1 MRIEPHP
8 AHPPTPVPRSTVV
21 ALVALLSALLLLA
34 SCSGPATPAVISVN
48 GRVITLGD
56 PVANASILVGGK
68 VTATAADGTFT
79 VNDVTTPY
87 DVTVSF
93 QSSTDVWIF
102 QGLTRP
108 DPTLQL
114 LSFTPGF
121 QATVSGTIGT
131 APYQTNEVGAVV
143 PAGTTVAFGGA
154 VVKSGT
160 TSFGPGTIRWGPDD
174 PLQTTLYALR
184 VVLDSNNQPASYTG
198 FGSLAVT
205 LHNGDALTG
214 LAVPTQPV
222 ATAAL
227 SGSISA
233 PPGFSFNGAGVVLR
247 IGPASG
253 GTVMGLPVNLVP
265 PGTFS
270 NAMVPV
276 ASGIGYGL
284 IASAGD
290 GSAGDSTAAWDT
302 VTAPNASAT
311 LALPTPSQPIA
322 PAPNAVGVGP
332 GTTLSAT
339 ALAGSIYLFR
349 LAPSGT
355 TGPTVTIVTTD
366 ASTTL
371 PDLSAINRAL
381 PSGASYT
388 LQVSTV
394 GSFTSMNAAAAA
406 PGAFAKELELEGLLG
421 GGSGPTGVSGPDQPA
436 WFTSSKATA
445 FTTAP

>member
-1 MRIEPHP
+1 MRIEPRP
-8 AHPPTPVPRSTVV
+8 AHRPTVFRGTLA
-21 ALVALLSALLLLA
+21 ALASVLSALLLLTG
-34 SCSGPATPAVISVN
+34 CSGPAAPAAVSVN
-48 GRVITLGD
+48 GRVITLGA
-56 PVANASILVGGK
+56 PVANASVLVDGK
-68 VTATAADGTFT
+68 VTTTAADGTFT
-79 VNDVTTPY
+79 VNAVTTPY

-108 DPTLQL
+108 DPTIQL

-121 QATVSGTIGT
+121 QASVSGTIGT
-131 APYQTNEVGAVV
+131 APYQTTEVGAVF
-143 PAGTTVAFGGA
+143 PAGTSVAFGGA
-154 VVKSGT
+154 VVQSGT
-160 TSFGPGTIRWGPDD
+160 TTFGPGTIKWGPDD

-184 VVLDSNNQPASYTG
+184 VVLDSSGQPASFTG

-205 LHNGDALTG
+205 LHNGDTLTG

-222 ATAAL
+222 TTAAL

-233 PPGFSFNGAGVVLR
+233 PPGFNFNASGVVLR
-247 IGPASG
+247 IGPAAG
-253 GTVMGLPVNLVP
+253 GTVVGLPITLVP

-276 ASGIGYGL
+276 ASGISYGL
-284 IASAGD
+284 IASAND
-290 GSAGDSTAAWDT
+290 GSAGDFTTAWGT

-311 LALPTPSQPIA
+311 FTLPTPSQAIA

-349 LAPSGT
+349 LAPSGS
-355 TGPTVTIVTTD
+355 TGPTVTIVTIN

-381 PSGASYT
+381 PAGASYT
-388 LQVSTV
+388 LQVTTV

-406 PGAFAKELELEGLLG
+406 PGAFAKELELEGLLN
-421 GGSGPTGVSGPDQPA
+421 GGSGPTGVSGPDQPT